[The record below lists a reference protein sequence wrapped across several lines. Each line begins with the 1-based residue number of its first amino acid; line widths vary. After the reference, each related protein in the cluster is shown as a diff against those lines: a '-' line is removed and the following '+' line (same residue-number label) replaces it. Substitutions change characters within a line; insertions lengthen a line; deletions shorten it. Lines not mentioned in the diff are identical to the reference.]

1 MQYYILHKKIFDEI
15 CNKDLDLYNEFMD
28 TIRQE
33 YKNIMQNI
41 TEASECKSLRYHVHR
56 LISNIAIMEDIYHEL
71 KYICSLI
78 LSIHKDETDFSK
90 YKPYIEMFVNCVS
103 LSI

>member
-1 MQYYILHKKIFDEI
+1 MPYYILHKKIFDEI

-33 YKNIMQNI
+33 YNNIMQNI
-41 TEASECKSLRYHVHR
+41 FQASECKSLRYYVHR
-56 LISNIAIMEDIYHEL
+56 LISNIAIMEDIYHEH

-90 YKPYIEMFVNCVS
+90 YKPYIEMFVNCIS
-103 LSI
+103 LPI